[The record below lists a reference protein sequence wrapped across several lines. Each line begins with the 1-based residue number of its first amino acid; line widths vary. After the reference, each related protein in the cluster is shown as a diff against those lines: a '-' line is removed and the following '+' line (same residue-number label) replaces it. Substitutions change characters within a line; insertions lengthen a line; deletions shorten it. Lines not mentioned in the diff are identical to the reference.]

1 MDTVKIIAVCEPLSI
16 ASERPQ
22 TSALGP
28 LAGLL
33 YPGMQLNPFEIHKY
47 FHLKDAATAV
57 LNASKGAINIS
68 TTQTVL

>member
-47 FHLKDAATAV
+47 FR
-57 LNASKGAINIS
+57 LN
-68 TTQTVL
+68 